1 MRLNAGKIAILL
13 LMTAPAVRAQLWSG
27 PAAVEV
33 RVQEPKGGPLSGAR
47 VQLQFTAIDP
57 KDGPPAVETDA
68 HGQANVG
75 GLAEGAWIVEVS
87 HEGFMTYVAQINVH
101 EGDRP
106 TVIMATQ
113 IKVPGAQRT
122 LDVALARG
130 RRSPTPAKPP
140 VVVETP
146 TPPPQPAQTPPAAPV
161 PSAPSI
167 VPPAPRTQPVP
178 RPEPE
183 PLRQEPAQRVRPEPP
198 TVEAP
203 AVAPAT
209 PASSVD
215 PVRLRTAKDRTCFE
229 CPPGEAALS
238 TEHVVPPGGGSGC
251 GGDIAAQLK
260 SGAAPAG
267 LPDGC
272 NVLRISLPAGTR
284 YTGYRFEV
292 QDRGES
298 LDCLA
303 GQACPQG
310 TGRWPINP
318 VIVRNPEGTVVLAPF
333 ESGPAERERRAVL
346 TVYFATAQRPR

>member
-1 MRLNAGKIAILL
+1 VRLNVGKIAFLL
-13 LMTAPAVRAQLWSG
+13 LLVAPAALAQLWSG

-33 RVQEPKGGPLSGAR
+33 RVQDPKGGPLAGAR
-47 VQLQFTAIDP
+47 VQLQFAAIDP

-68 HGQANVG
+68 HGQSNVG

-106 TVIMATQ
+106 TLIMATQ

-122 LDVALARG
+122 LDVAFARG
-130 RRSPTPAKPP
+130 RKSPSPAKPS
-140 VVVETP
+140 VVVEAAP
-146 TPPPQPAQTPPAAPV
+146 PPPQPAPPPPAAAAAGPRRE
-161 PSAPSI
+161 PEPQ
-167 VPPAPRTQPVP
+167 PALPEPP
-178 RPEPE
+178 RPEPV
-183 PLRQEPAQRVRPEPP
+183 QRVRPEPP
-198 TVEAP
+198 MAQAP
-203 AVAPAT
+203 ALATAPAA
-209 PASSVD
+209 PPPD

-238 TEHVVPPGGGSGC
+238 TEHVVPSGGGSGC

-272 NVLRISLPAGTR
+272 NVLRIVLPAGTR

-303 GQACPQG
+303 GQACPQD

-318 VIVRNPEGTVVLAPF
+318 IVVRNAEGTTVLAPF
-333 ESGPAERERRAVL
+333 ESGPAERERRAVF
-346 TVYFATAQRPR
+346 TVYFSTAAPKRR

>member
-1 MRLNAGKIAILL
+1 VRLNAGKIAILL
-13 LMTAPAVRAQLWSG
+13 LMVAPAARAQLWSG

-33 RVQEPKGGPLSGAR
+33 RVQDPKGGPVSGAR
-47 VQLQFTAIDP
+47 VQLQLTTIDP

-122 LDVALARG
+122 LEVALARG
-130 RRSPTPAKPP
+130 RRSPSPAKPP
-140 VVVETP
+140 VVVEAP
-146 TPPPQPAQTPPAAPV
+146 APPPQPAPSRPAAPV
-161 PSAPSI
+161 T
-167 VPPAPRTQPVP
+167 PPAPRREPQPQSASPEVP
-178 RPEPE
+178 RPDV
-183 PLRQEPAQRVRPEPP
+183 AQRVRPEPP
-198 TVEAP
+198 MAPAPTTAP
-203 AVAPAT
+203 AVPAP
-209 PASSVD
+209 D
-215 PVRLRTAKDRTCFE
+215 PMYLRTAKDRTCYE

-238 TEHVVPPGGGSGC
+238 TEHVVPPGGGAGC

-260 SGAAPAG
+260 AGAAPAG

-292 QDRGES
+292 RDRGES

-318 VIVRNPEGTVVLAPF
+318 VVVRSAEGTTVLAPF

-346 TVYFATAQRPR
+346 TVYFSAAVSKRR

>member
-1 MRLNAGKIAILL
+1 MRLKVGKIAILL
-13 LMTAPAVRAQLWSG
+13 LVLAPAARAQLWSG
-27 PAAVEV
+27 PASVEV
-33 RVQEPKGGPLSGAR
+33 RVQAPKGGPLAGAR
-47 VQLQFTAIDP
+47 VQLQFTALDP

-68 HGQANVG
+68 QGQANLG

-87 HEGFMTYVAQINVH
+87 HDGFMTYVAQINVH

-122 LDVALARG
+122 MEVALARG
-130 RRSPTPAKPP
+130 RRSPSPAKPP

-146 TPPPQPAQTPPAAPV
+146 APTPAPAPVIPPGPRREPEPQPAL
-161 PSAPSI
+161 
-167 VPPAPRTQPVP
+167 
-178 RPEPE
+178 PEPPRDE
-183 PLRQEPAQRVRPEPP
+183 QTQRVRPEPP
-198 TVEAP
+198 VVEKPVLAP
-203 AVAPAT
+203 AAPA
-209 PASSVD
+209 PAVD

-238 TEHVVPPGGGSGC
+238 TEHVVPPGSGSGC
-251 GGDIAAQLK
+251 GADIAAQLK
-260 SGAAPAG
+260 GGATPAG
-267 LPDGC
+267 LSGGC
-272 NVLRISLPAGTR
+272 SVLRISLPAGAR
-284 YTGYRFEV
+284 YTGYRFEI

-303 GQACPQG
+303 GQACPQN

-318 VIVRNPEGTVVLAPF
+318 VVVRNPSGTLVLAPF

-346 TVYFATAQRPR
+346 TVYFSTAVAKRR